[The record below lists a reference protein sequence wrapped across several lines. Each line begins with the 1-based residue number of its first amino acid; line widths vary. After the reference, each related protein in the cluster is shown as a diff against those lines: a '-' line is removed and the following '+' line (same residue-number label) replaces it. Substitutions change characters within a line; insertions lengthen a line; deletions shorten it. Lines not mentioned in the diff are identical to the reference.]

1 MGLTPPP
8 LVKNVKKNF
17 RIGRDRL
24 RDRVKRLKYNQGIW
38 EDLKKYAWTL
48 DNLNESENEKMSK
61 VLPLT
66 FALPSSYVAAIV
78 VFKK

>member
-1 MGLTPPP
+1 MY
-8 LVKNVKKNF
+8 
-17 RIGRDRL
+17 I
-24 RDRVKRLKYNQGIW
+24 
-38 EDLKKYAWTL
+38 AL